1 MQRFTLIFLMVL
13 IALVG
18 VQAALP
24 EDNMFVKRDTNKIIR
39 DEPVPFKS
47 RKPEQPKTKGPEV
60 PQPRETP
67 AS

>member
-13 IALVG
+13 ISLLG

-39 DEPVPFKS
+39 DEPVPLKS
-47 RKPEQPKTKGPEV
+47 RKHEQRT
-60 PQPRETP
+60 
-67 AS
+67 